1 MLTVHRSERA
11 DRLVEAL
18 GDLLLDAPGDP
29 MAPEVVAVP
38 TRGVERWLTQ
48 RLSHRLGAAG
58 GEDGVCANVE
68 FPFPGTL
75 VGTAT
80 SLACGIDPDTDPWP
94 PSRSVWPL
102 LELVDE
108 HISDPFLAPLAEHL
122 RAGSPDRTR
131 RPAEPG
137 GADGR
142 AGDEGES
149 LRRFAT
155 VRHLADLYDRYAVHR
170 PRMVQAWAMAPDA
183 DAPGAGRAHGGP
195 HGGANVGPHG
205 DPRSAARDGW
215 QPELWRR
222 LRSRIGLPSPAERL
236 DVAGERLVVE
246 PELLDLP
253 RRISLFGLTRLP
265 ASHLLVLEAIA
276 AHRDVHL
283 FLLHPSGRLWDAV
296 EEFAAETSTAE
307 LFRRAD
313 DPTVSLARNAL
324 LRSWGRDAREMQLV
338 LRSHGVTGGEHRPVH
353 GPAAGAHGLAATAH
367 GLAAGEQPER
377 PRLLRLLQ
385 DDIRAD
391 REPPGPPRQHF
402 EPDARPVLDRDDD
415 TIRVHSCH
423 GRLRQVEVM
432 RDAVL
437 HLLADD
443 PTLEV
448 RDVIVMCPDIE
459 SFAPLIHAVFGNQP
473 PGSPTDAPGVEV
485 PEPGPPQ
492 LRVRLA
498 DRSIRQTN
506 PILSVAARLLDL
518 AGGRLTAS
526 EVLDLAGYEPVSRK
540 FRFDEDDL
548 GQLER
553 WVGETGVRWGLDAAH
568 REPWK
573 LERVEANTWQ
583 SGLDRLLLG
592 VAMAEEEQRLFAGVL
607 PLDDVSSGSV
617 DLAGRFAEMVERLAA
632 AVDQLQGRK
641 TVASFT
647 SVLADA
653 TEWLAVAAPNEQWQH
668 DQMRRV
674 LSDVLGP
681 ADAAPPASLL
691 DLAEVRSLLSDR
703 LRGRPTRAN
712 FRTGDLTICTL
723 VPMRSVPHRVVG
735 LLGLDDGAFPRHAP
749 QDGDDLLLADPLV
762 GDRDGRSEDR
772 QLLLDALLA
781 ATEHLVV
788 TFEGRDPRTNQQ
800 RSPCVPI
807 AELLDVVDRT
817 VRSGDDGGEP
827 ARRRI
832 VVEHPLQSFDQ
843 RNFVPGEVVGEGPFS
858 FDPVGLDGARSLA
871 EPPVGRRP
879 FLAAPLSRPDMP
891 VVQLD
896 SLIRFLEAP
905 VRAFLRERL
914 GWYGSGGADE
924 VKDALPVELDALEL
938 WAVGDRLL
946 SARLAGAS
954 MADAIAAER
963 GRGLLPPGALG
974 TAGLSDVEAAVE
986 ALATAAR
993 EARRVGGPAAGS
1005 VGGPAAGSVDGPAA
1019 GSVEINVRLP
1029 GGRVLIG
1036 TVPDVYDAEGEE
1048 GHESRIVRCLY
1059 SNLGP
1064 KHRIAAWADFL
1075 ALSAQRS
1082 DSRVVA
1088 ATIGRSVGHTK
1099 GHPRIALVR
1108 LDALD
1113 GDPSERRARA
1123 CAALDVL
1130 VDLYGRGLSEPL
1142 PLYTKTSERY
1152 ADAVLRD
1159 LADPMADCRKVWD
1172 QRDFGEA
1179 LEREHLLVL
1188 GQDVRFGDL
1197 MVARPRGGEDG
1208 PGWGSEP
1215 SRFGR
1220 LAMRL
1225 WAPVLQHERVE
1236 YR

>member
-18 GDLLLDAPGDP
+18 GDLLLDAPDDP

-48 RLSHRLGAAG
+48 RLSHRLGAAVG
-58 GEDGVCANVE
+58 DDGVCANVE

-94 PSRSVWPL
+94 PARSVWPL

-122 RAGSPDRTR
+122 RAGFPNGSP
-131 RPAEPG
+131 RPEGAEGVEGAG
-137 GADGR
+137 GWTI
-142 AGDEGES
+142 
-149 LRRFAT
+149 RRFPT

-170 PRMVQAWAMAPDA
+170 PGMVQAWAKAPQVDA
-183 DAPGAGRAHGGP
+183 SGGGRANGSRS
-195 HGGANVGPHG
+195 
-205 DPRSAARDGW
+205 PRPEAREGW
-215 QPELWRR
+215 QPELWRL
-222 LRSRIGLPSPAERL
+222 LRARIGVASPAERL
-236 DVAGERLVVE
+236 EVAGERLVTE

-253 RRISLFGLTRLP
+253 HRISLFGLTRLP

-296 EEFAAETSTAE
+296 DESLGDTSRPQ

-313 DPTVSLARNAL
+313 DPTASLARNAL

-338 LRSHGVTGGEHRPVH
+338 LRSHGVTGSDYRAVPGRAARDGAGVH
-353 GPAAGAHGLAATAH
+353 GRAG
-367 GLAAGEQPER
+367 R
-377 PRLLRLLQ
+377 PSLLQ
-385 DDIRAD
+385 LLQEDIRSD
-391 REPPGPPRQHF
+391 REPPGPPRLHF
-402 EPDARPVLDRDDD
+402 EADERPVLDLGDDSL
-415 TIRVHSCH
+415 RVHSCH

-437 HLLADD
+437 HLLAAD

-459 SFAPLIHAVFGNQP
+459 AFAPLIHAVFGSQP
-473 PGSPTDAPGVEV
+473 PGSPADGSPAGEA
-485 PEPGPPQ
+485 EPGPPP

-506 PILSVAARLLDL
+506 PVLAVAARLLEL
-518 AGGRLTAS
+518 AGGRVTAS
-526 EVLDLAGYEPVSRK
+526 EVLDLAGSEPVSRK
-540 FRFDEDDL
+540 FHFDEDEL

-553 WVGETGVRWGLDAAH
+553 WVGETGIRWGLDSAH

-573 LERVEANTWQ
+573 LGRIEANTWQ
-583 SGLDRLLLG
+583 AGLDRLLLG
-592 VAMAEEEQRLFAGVL
+592 VAMAEEEQRLFAGIL

-617 DLAGRFAEMVERLAA
+617 DLAGRFAELVERLAS
-632 AVDQLQGRK
+632 AVRRLQGRQPI
-641 TVASFT
+641 ASFT
-647 SVLADA
+647 SALSDA
-653 TEWLAVAAPNEQWQH
+653 TESLAAAAPNEQWQH
-668 DQMRRV
+668 DQLRRV
-674 LSDVLGP
+674 LSDVAGP
-681 ADAAPPASLL
+681 PGAVSPPSLL
-691 DLAEVRSLLSDR
+691 DLSEVRSLLVDR

-735 LLGLDDGAFPRHAP
+735 LLGLDDGAFPRHAA
-749 QDGDDLLLADPLV
+749 QDGDDLLLADPQV
-762 GDRDGRSEDR
+762 GDRDARSEDR

-788 TFEGRDPRTNQQ
+788 TYEGRDPRTNQQ

-807 AELLDVVDRT
+807 AELLDAVDRT
-817 VRSGDDGGEP
+817 VRLGDDPGAP
-827 ARRRI
+827 ARRRV

-843 RNFVPGEVVGEGPFS
+843 RNFTPGKVVGESPWS
-858 FDPVGLDGARSLA
+858 FDPVDLEGARSLA
-871 EPPVGRRP
+871 EPPVERRP
-879 FLAAPLSRPDMP
+879 FLAEPLSRLEMP
-891 VVQLD
+891 VIQLD
-896 SLIRFLEAP
+896 SLVGFLEAP

-924 VKDALPVELDALEL
+924 VKDALPVELDSLEK
-938 WAVGDRLL
+938 WGVGDRLL

-954 MADAIAAER
+954 MPDAIAAER

-974 TAGLSDVEAAVE
+974 SAELRDVEATVE
-986 ALATAAR
+986 ALAAAAGAAR
-993 EARRVGGPAAGS
+993 QAPFSGGE
-1005 VGGPAAGSVDGPAA
+1005 
-1019 GSVEINVRLP
+1019 SVEINLRLA

-1036 TVPDVYDAEGEE
+1036 TVPDVYEGGEAD
-1048 GHESRIVRCLY
+1048 GGPESSIVRCLY
-1059 SNLGP
+1059 SSLGP
-1064 KHRIAAWADFL
+1064 KHRIAAWTNFL

-1082 DSRVVA
+1082 DRPVTAV
-1088 ATIGRSVGHTK
+1088 TIGRGVGQMK
-1099 GHPRIALVR
+1099 GRPRIALVH
-1108 LDALD
+1108 LAALD
-1113 GDPSERRARA
+1113 GAPAERRARA
-1123 CAALDVL
+1123 TAALEVL
-1130 VDLYGRGLSEPL
+1130 VDLYERGMCEPL
-1142 PLYTKTSERY
+1142 PLYTKTSEKY
-1152 ADAVLRD
+1152 VDAVMHD
-1159 LADPMADCRKVWD
+1159 LDPKPACKDAFENQWG
-1172 QRDFGEA
+1172 FGEA
-1179 LEREHLLVL
+1179 REKEHLLVL
-1188 GQDVRFGDL
+1188 GPDVRFEDL
-1197 MVARPRGGEDG
+1197 LAEAPRPDELGAK
-1208 PGWGSEP
+1208 WGSEP

-1220 LAMRL
+1220 LAWRL
-1225 WAPVLQHERVE
+1225 WAPVLRHERAE
-1236 YR
+1236 YRS